1 MFQGYV
7 GKFLDCFFFNAQK
20 TLGSFEVL
28 EGFFLWGAVR
38 NRNMNFGRVSHP
50 RVHIFLMSQRKK

>member
-7 GKFLDCFFFNAQK
+7 GKFLDCFFYNAQK

-28 EGFFLWGAVR
+28 EGFFLWGGGG
-38 NRNMNFGRVSHP
+38 FGTET
-50 RVHIFLMSQRKK
+50 